1 MAEYDSPWK
10 NMLEDFFPQFL
21 AFFFPSAAK
30 EIDWPRGFEFRETEL
45 QKVSRDA
52 AVGKLLVDKL
62 IRVNRKARSD
72 GRVHLHIEIQG
83 NRQGSFPR
91 RVFHYYTRL
100 AHLLGGQVVS
110 LVVLADMQPRWRP
123 NRYET
128 ALWGQHLRWTFP
140 MVKITDYLDEWE
152 QLESDPN
159 PFATVVRAHLKAKQ
173 TGRDIEDR
181 YAWKLRLIK
190 QLYNRQKPKAEFVA
204 LFNFIDWVLDLPE
217 NLEKRIE
224 REILEIEEEMNVDYV
239 STIERRAEA
248 RGIALG
254 EAKGEARGIALGEA
268 KGEARGIAL
277 GEAKG
282 EKKAL
287 RATLETLL
295 RARFNDLPLCT
306 RTRIREATVVE
317 LNAWIPNCLLATS
330 LEDVFETKDHT

>member
-1 MAEYDSPWK
+1 M
-10 NMLEDFFPQFL
+10 
-21 AFFFPSAAK
+21 
-30 EIDWPRGFEFRETEL
+30 
-45 QKVSRDA
+45 
-52 AVGKLLVDKL
+52 
-62 IRVNRKARSD
+62 
-72 GRVHLHIEIQG
+72 
-83 NRQGSFPR
+83 
-91 RVFHYYTRL
+91 
-100 AHLLGGQVVS
+100 
-110 LVVLADMQPRWRP
+110 
-123 NRYET
+123 
-128 ALWGQHLRWTFP
+128 
-140 MVKITDYLDEWE
+140 
-152 QLESDPN
+152 
-159 PFATVVRAHLKAKQ
+159 KAKQ

-190 QLYNRQKPKAEFVA
+190 QLYDRRKPKAEFVA

-282 EKKAL
+282 VARGIALGEAKGEEKAL

-295 RARFNDLPLCT
+295 RARFDVLPPWTL
-306 RTRIREATVVE
+306 TRIQEATVVD